1 MINMATDLAI
11 PEFFS
16 IGSLI
21 SCKTCT
27 NKEVEGEVLAWDPT
41 KKVLIIKSESM
52 TRSNHSDIQIVNLD
66 FVSEVKVKKDNSSS
80 GQQSPCSLNVQRL
93 KDRAEEQIRLKN
105 QLVSALK
112 AGVSPEGQRLF
123 TAIKKTIEE
132 VSWRNEDIIVMDKVC
147 VTKPYT
153 PDCVKPLNEKVKEEK
168 KAIDHVRKIVEKHIQ
183 DRDEGKIHQRG
194 N

>member
-1 MINMATDLAI
+1 MLNMAADLAI

-27 NKEVEGEVLAWDPT
+27 NKDVEGEVLAWDQSS
-41 KKVLIIKSESM
+41 KILIIKTESQN
-52 TRSNHSDIQIVNLD
+52 RSNLSNIQIINLD
-66 FVSEVKVKKDNSSS
+66 FVSEVKVKKETLTSVP
-80 GQQSPCSLNVQRL
+80 QPPSLNVQRL
-93 KDRAEEQIRLKN
+93 KDRAEDQIRRKN
-105 QLVSALK
+105 RLVAALK

-153 PDCVKPLNEKVKEEK
+153 ADCVRPLHEKVQEK
-168 KAIDHVRKIVEKHIQ
+168 KAIEHVRKIIEKHLQ
-183 DRDEGKIHQRG
+183 DREERG